1 MSDITL
7 TIVKPDAVLR
17 GETGKI
23 IDAIIEGGFKI
34 VALKMHQLSRNEATK
49 FYEIHSEKSFFE
61 GLISYMTSSEVV
73 VCVLQKNNAV
83 EDFRKLIGAT
93 DPMKAADGTIR
104 KKFGTSV
111 EQNVIHGSDSDENAQ
126 IESSFFFS
134 KFEIYNR

>member
-1 MSDITL
+1 MSNITL

-34 VALKMHQLSRNEATK
+34 VALKMCQLTRKEAEK
-49 FYEIHSEKSFFE
+49 FYEIHSEKAFFE
-61 GLISYMTSSEVV
+61 GLIKYMTSGEVV
-73 VCVLQKNNAV
+73 VAVLQKNNAV

-93 DPMKAADGTIR
+93 DPLKASEGTIR
-104 KKFGTSV
+104 RRFGTSV
-111 EQNVIHGSDSDENAQ
+111 EQNVIHGSDSDENAR

-134 KFEIYNR
+134 MLEIFNY